1 MTFGPRGHPAARGIN
16 KVTSTTVASAPNARA
31 CVRSGGGVIG
41 GAPTALFLEHD
52 GGAGNPVIWCRPADQ
67 ACVFRPLITPYM
79 ACTRAMA
86 TKPTMRPTNTI
97 MIGSNIVV
105 NFLMR
110 PSSSRSK

>member
-1 MTFGPRGHPAARGIN
+1 MTFGPTGHLAARGIN
-16 KVTSTTVASAPNARA
+16 RVASTTVASAPNARA

-41 GAPTALFLEHD
+41 GAPTALFLDCGEVR
-52 GGAGNPVIWCRPADQ
+52 GTRRDQ

-79 ACTRAMA
+79 ACTSATA

-97 MIGSNIVV
+97 ISGSNMVV

-110 PSSSRSK
+110 SSSSRSK

>member
-1 MTFGPRGHPAARGIN
+1 MTFGPTGDQAARGIN
-16 KVTSTTVASAPNARA
+16 RVTSTTVASAPNARA

-41 GAPTALFLEHD
+41 GAPTALFSEHGGWRAPD
-52 GGAGNPVIWCRPADQ
+52 GPLDQ